1 MLRVLLIALAIV
13 GAVVGVWLAGYVL
26 FDSGGSVPG
35 SGTAETV
42 TAPTP

>member
-1 MLRVLLIALAIV
+1 MRLLLIALAVV
-13 GAVVGVWLAGYVL
+13 GAVVGVWLAGYAL